1 MLFLT
6 KEKLKKIMKQ
16 VEKSQKYGTET
27 FFFEVL
33 FEIFC
38 GFGMKK
44 EQGFLIIPEKEKSE
58 K

>member
-6 KEKLKKIMKQ
+6 RKKLKKIMKQ
-16 VEKSQKYGTET
+16 AETRQNYGTET

-33 FEIFC
+33 YEIFC

-44 EQGFLIIPEKEKSE
+44 EQGYMILPEKEKSE

>member
-16 VEKSQKYGTET
+16 VETRQNYGTET

-33 FEIFC
+33 YEIFC
-38 GFGMKK
+38 GFGMEK
-44 EQGFLIIPEKEKSE
+44 EQGYMILPEKVKSE

>member
-6 KEKLKKIMKQ
+6 RKKLKKIMKQ
-16 VEKSQKYGTET
+16 VETRQNYGTET

-33 FEIFC
+33 YEIFC

-44 EQGFLIIPEKEKSE
+44 EQGFLIIPEKEK
-58 K
+58 